1 MAVFISNQS
10 GLWSSA
16 STWLTAA
23 SGTLSPTAPAG
34 NAPQSGGEDK
44 FIIRGGHIVTYDV
57 DGEFGD
63 QTTFY
68 LLGTTGLNGLTAN
81 SIFLSGGTLKASRT
95 TNTTLTARGN
105 ILIGASGILDWGTSS
120 DPLTTTSTIFLNC
133 VTNTQVLSNSK
144 GSAGI
149 YLWGSNNSL
158 NYGNSIYLNGLPKIR
173 NTYLT
178 LSAASGSNVISVQ
191 SVSGWNVGDK
201 LIIQTEAMSA
211 LTTATGVMSA
221 VITGLTGLNVGIS
234 PSLNSFRSTGR
245 SVGNFSGNVTI
256 TSFNRLYPAYGLLL
270 QENADSVVD
279 INNISFRDV
288 GYNLWANYGS
298 TTSPGANF
306 ITNVSTLYRAMD
318 RQTVAYGNKSISF
331 DQTNTENGTVMFYTG
346 AIPEYTNIEDFC
358 VYHNSAGT
366 NQVVI
371 QFNGGVL
378 ANISNTNF
386 YKSYYGFSNGVTV
399 SKVINFNNCNF
410 DALTYI
416 SHLTPGN
423 VLIFNL
429 NFNNCKLRSSTGATG
444 GIVSQGIGNW
454 NYSNSY
460 LEYRN
465 NDGLITFGDSAF
477 GNTYIKDCTLN
488 GGKIKATGANAIKST
503 KDYNIWVYNPTV
515 TTTSLSSVNKYT
527 RLNSYYYADSDFTTR
542 KRGLNSYRI
551 RPEIANNQFEVYETI
566 PAIAGVPQIIKGSL
580 RFDSNYGST
589 FPPSISF
596 VGAGI
601 NTTFTCTSTA
611 NIWQDFEY
619 IFNPTLNDDIKVT
632 MTGKSSLTSGY
643 VWLDGLPFYPMIQ
656 EVRHYGYVFDKNIYR
671 TVNTLNTSTEN
682 QVSALNLITNLD
694 ELYDASTYWS
704 VTNPSLT
711 SYIDLVT
718 NNGTLLDFGNRN
730 IILNNTGT
738 GFTYNSAS
746 NTIILNSPILSA
758 GTNFNTIKTTGT
770 VTLSTGVIQNL
781 DINANIVQTVPTNLT
796 GIYMLSASNTLT
808 YNTNTPIEIEY
819 TNCTMV
825 GVKNDGNAIVTIKR
839 TNSTV
844 VESDAEITTYSP
856 TLINLTLQGGYIA
869 LYDNLSSRQYYTN
882 TDSTLVLGSSATGT
896 WSYRI
901 ARYGFN
907 YLLGSFT
914 VDPNVGGTVN
924 IAPNYVTD
932 PFVVAPLSSV
942 QNYTDLNSTQ
952 KIHDY
957 MSFFMTTSTGIEYGD
972 LVDYS
977 IGVLQF
983 NYPLTLNA
991 AATSL
996 VTFSAGII
1004 TLKSSSLNESF
1015 TLLID
1020 GDFNQLNGNTISDG
1034 IKIRSNNLD
1043 SEFLFKN
1050 INSITFY
1057 PTEID
1062 RDNNTNA
1069 GLTTTATIYR
1079 FKYGVVYSNYVYNR
1093 ITADGIVFLKT
1104 TAITTGE
1111 NIIDL
1116 GTTASIQTILGNQ
1129 KIMNTGIQKASILVP
1144 HTTNI

>member
-34 NAPQSGGEDK
+34 NAPQSGGGDK
-44 FIIRGGHIVTYDV
+44 FIIRGGHIVEYDV
-57 DGEFGD
+57 SGEFGD
-63 QTTFY
+63 GGNVYTTS
-68 LLGTTGLNGLTAN
+68 LTVLTGNA
-81 SIFLSGGTLKASRT
+81 IILSGGELKCSRT
-95 TNTTLTARGN
+95 TNNALTANGT
-105 ILIGASGILDWGTSS
+105 LVVAPSGYFNWGTST
-120 DPLTTTSTIFLNC
+120 DPITAINSTITLGKALTGRGC
-133 VTNTQVLSNSK
+133 
-144 GSAGI
+144 I
-149 YLWGSNNSL
+149 YLYTANSATVPVNNKFYV
-158 NYGNSIYLNGLPKIR
+158 YGKEKTT

-178 LSAASGSNVISVQ
+178 VSGLSGSSVITVNDTN
-191 SVSGWNVGDK
+191 GWNVGDR
-201 LIIQTEAMSA
+201 LVIETESVANISTRT
-211 LTTATGVMSA
+211 LVTS
-221 VITGLTGLNVGIS
+221 ITSISGNNVGIS
-234 PSLNSFRSTGR
+234 PTLNESKSTFKK
-245 SVGNFSGNVTI
+245 VGNFTKNITFNSLSAGASTSSSGIFGSILNTKSEFQMYNASLNEIGQSQWTNTGATQNTFGAISLDVRFYNNDPINIKNISYYSTNSPSFLYHTGAYPEFLNVDNIAASQSTGGNTYLFNLNTLCNTKIDNLVAYRAGYLCILNTAFPNKSNFNNIYGNFVGGIFGI
-256 TSFNRLYPAYGLLL
+256 TTNGLVC
-270 QENADSVVD
+270 S
-279 INNISFRDV
+279 INN
-288 GYNLWANYGS
+288 
-298 TTSPGANF
+298 
-306 ITNVSTLYRAMD
+306 STLRSAS
-318 RQTVAYGNKSISF
+318 RVL
-331 DQTNTENGTVMFYTG
+331 FYDG
-346 AIPEYTNIEDFC
+346 
-358 VYHNSAGT
+358 
-366 NQVVI
+366 I
-371 QFNGGVL
+371 QNL
-378 ANISNTNF
+378 S
-386 YKSYYGFSNGVTV
+386 
-399 SKVINFNNCNF
+399 FNNCNIQYATTLGIASPNNNAAGIINF
-410 DALTYI
+410 KNCNIIQPSGPI
-416 SHLTPGN
+416 SRDPTGPNSTTKTNYDSEINVLSLSGN
-423 VLIFNL
+423 VLDNRRFNYYYYSQSDL
-429 NFNNCKLRSSTGATG
+429 TNRKNGINSWRFKPEYPNVLLKSIDEIPATAG
-444 GIVSQGIGNW
+444 ETQ
-454 NYSNSY
+454 
-460 LEYRN
+460 
-465 NDGLITFGDSAF
+465 
-477 GNTYIKDCTLN
+477 
-488 GGKIKATGANAIKST
+488 KIKG
-503 KDYNIWVYNPTV
+503 NI
-515 TTTSLSSVNKYT
+515 
-527 RLNSYYYADSDFTTR
+527 
-542 KRGLNSYRI
+542 
-551 RPEIANNQFEVYETI
+551 QFDT
-566 PAIAGVPQIIKGSL
+566 
-580 RFDSNYGST
+580 NYGVSY
-589 FPPSISF
+589 PPSISF
-596 VGAGI
+596 VGAGV
-601 NTTFTCTSTA
+601 NQTFTCGPTA
-611 NIWQDFEY
+611 NIWQTFELDL
-619 IFNPTLNDDIKVT
+619 NPTETGDIT
-632 MTGKSSLTSGY
+632 ITLSGQSSSTSGY
-643 VWLDGLPFYPMIQ
+643 IWLDGLNIDPFVKQ
-656 EVRHYGYVFDKNIYR
+656 VRWYGYEFDSNVYR
-671 TVNTLNTSTEN
+671 TINTLNTLSEN
-682 QVSALNLITNLD
+682 QVSALNSVSNLD
-694 ELYDASTYWS
+694 ELYDSAMYWS
-704 VTNPSLT
+704 VTNPGLT

-738 GFTYNSAS
+738 VFDYNSAS

-781 DINANIVQTVPTNLT
+781 DINSNIVQTVPTNLT

-808 YNTNTPIEIEY
+808 YNTNTPIEVEY

-856 TLINLTLQGGYIA
+856 TLVNLNLQGGYISI
-869 LYDNLSSRQYYTN
+869 YDNLSTRQYYTN

-914 VDPNVGGTVN
+914 VDPNVGETVN

-942 QNYTDLNSTQ
+942 QNYTDLNSTE

-983 NYPLTLNA
+983 KYPLTLDGT
-991 AATSL
+991 ATSL

-1043 SEFLFKN
+1043 SEFLFRN

-1057 PTEID
+1057 PTETD